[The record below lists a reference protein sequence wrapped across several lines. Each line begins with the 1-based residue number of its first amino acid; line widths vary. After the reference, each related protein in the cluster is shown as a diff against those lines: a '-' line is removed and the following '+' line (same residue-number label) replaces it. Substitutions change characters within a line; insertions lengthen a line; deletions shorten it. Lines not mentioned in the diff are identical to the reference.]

1 MLGQTLKQSQLQKL
15 SPRQIQLMQLMQL
28 PLYELEQR
36 VKEELERNPTLEEAT
51 PEPDGLAD
59 RDAQEAERSDGE
71 SDPFEME
78 ELFQQYVDD
87 DPTNYQQNGN
97 NEEVYDAP
105 GSYTADESSFFEYLE
120 AQLANLEFATPLD
133 RTIAL
138 QIIGNID
145 DDGYLQRLPS
155 AISDDLLINYNIE
168 VDVRHIKRVLR
179 IVQSLEPAGL
189 AARNLRECLLLQLNA
204 KVDAGEIY
212 DAHTF
217 ADLVLAQTVIRDHF
231 DLFSKK
237 HYDKL
242 REQLEVDEDE
252 LRDAL
257 GEILK
262 LNPKPASALGGRAG
276 GRVARVVV
284 PDFLVTVHDGEL
296 KLSLTARNAPDLK
309 INDYYQEQLAEY
321 RRKQKES
328 GKLTT
333 AQKQAAG
340 FIRQNIDSASWFIE
354 AIQQRQQTL
363 YSVMH
368 AIVRYQERFFRTGD
382 LKTLRPMILKDIAG
396 PTELDISTVS
406 RVVNSKFVQT
416 DFGTFSL
423 RQFFS
428 EGMTNEEGEEVST
441 TQVKKVL
448 GEIIAAENKRKPL
461 NDSKLQAAL
470 KKAGYD
476 IARRTVA
483 KYREQL
489 GLPVARL
496 RKEL

>member
-1 MLGQTLKQSQLQKL
+1 MLGQSLKQSQLQKL

-36 VKEELERNPTLEEAT
+36 VKEELERNPTLEEAV
-51 PEPDGLAD
+51 PEPDGLPD
-59 RDAQEAERSDGE
+59 RDAQELDQAEGGD
-71 SDPFEME
+71 DPFEME

-97 NEEVYDAP
+97 SDDTYDAP
-105 GSYTADESSFFEYLE
+105 GSYTADENSFFEYLE
-120 AQLANLEFATPLD
+120 GQLANLEFDTALD

-138 QIIGNID
+138 QIIGNLD

-155 AISDDLLINYNIE
+155 AIADDLLINYDLE
-168 VDVRHIKRVLR
+168 VDTRRIKQVLR
-179 IVQSLEPAGL
+179 TVQSLEPPGL
-189 AARNLRECLLLQLNA
+189 AARNLRECLLLQLNH
-204 KVDAGEIY
+204 KVDTGDEL
-212 DAHTF
+212 DDHQF
-217 ADLVLAQTVIRDHF
+217 ADLILAQTIIRDHF
-231 DLFSKK
+231 ELFSKK

-242 REQLEVDEDE
+242 RDKLEVDEDE

-262 LNPKPASALGGRAG
+262 LNPKPASGLSGRAG
-276 GRVARVVV
+276 GRAARVVV
-284 PDFLVTVHDGEL
+284 PDFLVTVDDGEL

-340 FIRQNIDSASWFIE
+340 FIRQNIDSAHWFIE

-368 AIVRYQERFFRTGD
+368 AIVRYQEAFFRTGD
-382 LKTLRPMILKDIAG
+382 LKMLRPMILKDIAG

-416 DFGTFSL
+416 DFGTYSL
-423 RQFFS
+423 RDFFS

-448 GEIIAAENKRKPL
+448 GEIIAGENKRKPL
-461 NDSKLQAAL
+461 NDSKLQRAL
-470 KKAGYD
+470 KDAGYE

>member
-1 MLGQTLKQSQLQKL
+1 
-15 SPRQIQLMQLMQL
+15 MQLMQL

-36 VKEELERNPTLEEAT
+36 IKEELERNPTLEEAPPET
-51 PEPDGLAD
+51 PD
-59 RDAQEAERSDGE
+59 RDAQEPDKQQD
-71 SDPFEME
+71 DPFEME
-78 ELFQQYVDD
+78 ELFQQYIDD
-87 DPTNYQQNGN
+87 DPTNYQQTARNGD
-97 NEEVYDAP
+97 EDYDAP
-105 GSYTADESSFFEYLE
+105 GSYTADENTFFEYLE
-120 AQLANLEFATPLD
+120 GQLSNLEFDSPLE

-138 QIIGNID
+138 QIIGNLD

-155 AISDDLLINYNIE
+155 AIADDLLINYNIE
-168 VDVRHIKRVLR
+168 VTNRQIKDVLR
-179 IVQSLEPAGL
+179 TVQSLDPPGL
-189 AARNLRECLLLQLNA
+189 AARNLRECLLLQLNH
-204 KVDAGEIY
+204 KVDNG
-212 DAHTF
+212 DDLDDHTF

-231 DLFSKK
+231 ELFSKK

-242 REQLEVDEDE
+242 REKLEVDEDE

-262 LNPKPASALGGRAG
+262 LNPKPASGLTGRAG
-276 GRVARVVV
+276 GRAARVVV
-284 PDFLVTVHDGEL
+284 PDFLVTVEDGEL

-309 INDYYQEQLAEY
+309 INDYYQHQLAEY

-340 FIRQNIDSASWFIE
+340 FIRQNIDSAGWFIE

-363 YSVMH
+363 YSVMW
-368 AIVRYQERFFRTGD
+368 AIVRYQEEFFRTGD
-382 LKTLRPMILKDIAG
+382 IKTLRPMILKDIAG

-416 DFGTFSL
+416 DYGTYSL
-423 RQFFS
+423 REFFS
-428 EGMTNEEGEEVST
+428 EGMINEQGEEVST

-448 GEIIAAENKRKPL
+448 GEIIAAEDKHKPL
-461 NDSKLQAAL
+461 NDSKLQRAL
-470 KKAGYD
+470 KDAGYE

-496 RKEL
+496 RREL

>member
-1 MLGQTLKQSQLQKL
+1 MLGQSLKQSQLQKL

-36 VKEELERNPTLEEAT
+36 VKEELERNPTLEEAI
-51 PEPDGLAD
+51 PEPADGPAD
-59 RDAQEAERSDGE
+59 RDEQESERSE

-78 ELFQQYVDD
+78 ELFQQYIDD

-97 NEEVYDAP
+97 DDAYDAP
-105 GSYTADESSFFEYLE
+105 GSYTADENTFFEYLE
-120 AQLANLEFATPLD
+120 GQLANLEFDTPLD

-138 QIIGNID
+138 QIIGNLD

-155 AISDDLLINYNIE
+155 AIADDLLINYDIE
-168 VDVRHIKRVLR
+168 VDTRRIKEVLR
-179 IVQSLEPAGL
+179 VVQSLEPPGL

-204 KVDAGEIY
+204 KIDNG
-212 DAHTF
+212 DDLDDHTF

-242 REQLEVDEDE
+242 RDKLEVDEDE

-257 GEILK
+257 AEILK
-262 LNPKPASALGGRAG
+262 LNPKPASGLGGRAG
-276 GRVARVVV
+276 GRAARVVV
-284 PDFLVTVHDGEL
+284 PDFLVTVVDGEL
-296 KLSLTARNAPDLK
+296 RLSLTARNAPDLK
-309 INDYYQEQLAEY
+309 INDYYQQQLAEY

-328 GKLTT
+328 GKLTI

-368 AIVRYQERFFRTGD
+368 TIVRYQEQFFRTGD

-423 RQFFS
+423 REFFS
-428 EGMTNEEGEEVST
+428 EGMTNEDGEEVST

-448 GEIIAAENKRKPL
+448 AEIISAEDKRKPL
-461 NDSKLQAAL
+461 NDSKLQRAL
-470 KKAGYD
+470 KDAGYD

>member
-1 MLGQTLKQSQLQKL
+1 MLGQSLKQSQLQKL

-36 VKEELERNPTLEEAT
+36 VKEELERNPTLEEAA
-51 PEPDGLAD
+51 PEYDDGPAEHDDLD
-59 RDAQEAERSDGE
+59 RDGGGD
-71 SDPFEME
+71 DPFEME
-78 ELFQQYVDD
+78 ELFQQYIDD
-87 DPTNYQQNGN
+87 DPTNYQQSGSTDDT
-97 NEEVYDAP
+97 YDAP
-105 GSYTADESSFFEYLE
+105 GSYTADENSFFEYLE
-120 AQLANLEFATPLD
+120 GQLSNLEFDTPID
-133 RTIAL
+133 RVIAL
-138 QIIGNID
+138 QIIGNLD

-155 AISDDLLINYNIE
+155 AISDDLLINYDVE
-168 VDVRHIKRVLR
+168 VDTRRIKDVLKV
-179 IVQSLEPAGL
+179 VQSLDPPGL
-189 AARNLRECLLLQLNA
+189 AARNLRECLLLQLNH
-204 KVDAGEIY
+204 KVDQGAEL
-212 DAHTF
+212 DAHHF
-217 ADLVLAQTVIRDHF
+217 ADLVLAQTIIRDHF
-231 DLFSKK
+231 ELFTKK

-242 REQLEVDEDE
+242 QEKLQVDEDE

-262 LNPKPASALGGRAG
+262 LNPKPASGLSGRAG
-276 GRVARVVV
+276 GRAARVVV
-284 PDFLVTVHDGEL
+284 PDFLVTVQDGEL
-296 KLSLTARNAPDLK
+296 KLRLTARNAPDLK
-309 INDYYQEQLAEY
+309 INDYYQQQLAEY

-368 AIVRYQERFFRTGD
+368 AIVRYQDQFFRTGD

-416 DFGTFSL
+416 DFGTYSL
-423 RQFFS
+423 REFFS

-448 GEIIAAENKRKPL
+448 GEIIGAEDKRKPL
-461 NDSKLQAAL
+461 NDSKLQRAL
-470 KKAGYD
+470 KDAGYD

>member
-1 MLGQTLKQSQLQKL
+1 MLGQSLKQSQLQKL

-36 VKEELERNPTLEEAT
+36 VKEELERNPTLEEAP
-51 PEPDGLAD
+51 PEPADGPLD
-59 RDAQEAERSDGE
+59 RDAQEADQKQD
-71 SDPFEME
+71 DPFEME
-78 ELFQQYVDD
+78 ELFQQYIDD
-87 DPTNYQQNGN
+87 DPTNYQQSSSSD
-97 NEEVYDAP
+97 ETYDAP

-120 AQLANLEFATPLD
+120 GQLANLEFDTPLD

-138 QIIGNID
+138 QIIGNLD

-155 AISDDLLINYNIE
+155 AIADDLLINYNVE
-168 VDVRHIKRVLR
+168 VDVRRIKKVLK

-189 AARNLRECLLLQLNA
+189 AARNLRECLLLQLNS
-204 KVDAGEIY
+204 KVDNGEDL
-212 DAHTF
+212 DAHHF
-217 ADLVLAQTVIRDHF
+217 ADLVLAQNIIREHF
-231 DLFSKK
+231 ELFTKK

-242 REQLEVDEDE
+242 REKLQVDEDE

-257 GEILK
+257 NEILK
-262 LNPKPASALGGRAG
+262 LNPKPASGLSGRAG
-276 GRVARVVV
+276 GRAARVVV
-284 PDFLVTVHDGEL
+284 PDFLVTVQDGEL
-296 KLSLTARNAPDLK
+296 KLRLTARNAPDLK
-309 INDYYQEQLAEY
+309 INDYYQQQLAEY

-368 AIVRYQERFFRTGD
+368 AIVRYQEEFFRTGD
-382 LKTLRPMILKDIAG
+382 TKTLRPMILKDIAG

-416 DFGTFSL
+416 DYGTFSL
-423 RQFFS
+423 REFFS
-428 EGMTNEEGEEVST
+428 EGMTNDEGEEVST

-448 GEIIAAENKRKPL
+448 GEIIAQEDKRKPL
-461 NDSKLQAAL
+461 NDSKLQREL
-470 KKAGYD
+470 KEAGYD

>member
-1 MLGQTLKQSQLQKL
+1 MLGQSLKQSQLQKL

-51 PEPDGLAD
+51 PEPLDGPAD
-59 RDAQEAERSDGE
+59 HDAQEAERQQD
-71 SDPFEME
+71 DPFEME
-78 ELFQQYVDD
+78 ELFQQYIDD
-87 DPTNYQQNGN
+87 DPTNYQQNGSSD
-97 NEEVYDAP
+97 ETYDAP

-120 AQLANLEFATPLD
+120 GQLANLEFGDPLD

-138 QIIGNID
+138 QIIGNLD

-155 AISDDLLINYNIE
+155 AISDDLLINYDVE
-168 VDVRHIKRVLR
+168 VDTRRIKDVLR
-179 IVQSLEPAGL
+179 VVQSLEPPGL
-189 AARNLRECLLLQLNA
+189 AARNLRECLLLQLNH
-204 KVDAGEIY
+204 KVDHGKDL
-212 DAHTF
+212 DAFQF
-217 ADLVLAQTVIRDHF
+217 ADLVLAQTIIRDHF
-231 DLFSKK
+231 ELFTKK

-242 REQLEVDEDE
+242 QEKLQVDEDE

-262 LNPKPASALGGRAG
+262 LNPKPASGLSGRAG
-276 GRVARVVV
+276 GRAARVVV
-284 PDFLVTVHDGEL
+284 PDFLVTVQDGEL
-296 KLSLTARNAPDLK
+296 KLRLTARNAPDLK
-309 INDYYQEQLAEY
+309 INDYYQQQLAEY

-368 AIVRYQERFFRTGD
+368 AIVRYQDQFFRTGD
-382 LKTLRPMILKDIAG
+382 LKTLRPMILKDIAA

-416 DFGTFSL
+416 DFGTYSL
-423 RQFFS
+423 RDFFS

-448 GEIIAAENKRKPL
+448 GEIIAAEDKRKPL
-461 NDSKLQAAL
+461 NDSKLQKQL
-470 KKAGYD
+470 KEAGYD

>member
-1 MLGQTLKQSQLQKL
+1 MLGQSLKQSQLQKL

-51 PEPDGLAD
+51 PEPLDGPAD
-59 RDAQEAERSDGE
+59 HDAQEAERQQD
-71 SDPFEME
+71 DPFEME
-78 ELFQQYVDD
+78 ELFQQYIDD
-87 DPTNYQQNGN
+87 DPTNYQQNGSSD
-97 NEEVYDAP
+97 ETYDAP

-120 AQLANLEFATPLD
+120 GQLANLEFGDPLD
-133 RTIAL
+133 RVIAL
-138 QIIGNID
+138 QIIGNLD

-155 AISDDLLINYNIE
+155 AISDDLLINYDVE
-168 VDVRHIKRVLR
+168 VDTRRIKDVLR
-179 IVQSLEPAGL
+179 VVQSLDPPGL
-189 AARNLRECLLLQLNA
+189 AARNLRECLLLQLNH
-204 KVDAGEIY
+204 KVDNGGEL
-212 DAHTF
+212 DAFQF
-217 ADLVLAQTVIRDHF
+217 ADLVLAQTIIRDHF
-231 DLFSKK
+231 ELFTKK

-242 REQLEVDEDE
+242 QEKLQVDEDE

-262 LNPKPASALGGRAG
+262 LNPKPASGLSGRAG
-276 GRVARVVV
+276 GRAARVVV
-284 PDFLVTVHDGEL
+284 PDFLVTVQDGEL
-296 KLSLTARNAPDLK
+296 KLRLTARNAPDLK
-309 INDYYQEQLAEY
+309 INDYYQQQLAEY

-368 AIVRYQERFFRTGD
+368 AIVRYQDQFFRTGD

-416 DFGTFSL
+416 DFGTYSL
-423 RQFFS
+423 RDFFS

-448 GEIIAAENKRKPL
+448 GEIIAAEDKRKPL
-461 NDSKLQAAL
+461 NDSKLQKQL
-470 KKAGYD
+470 KEAGYD

>member
-1 MLGQTLKQSQLQKL
+1 MLGQSLKQSQLQKL

-51 PEPDGLAD
+51 PDPLDGPAD
-59 RDAQEAERSDGE
+59 HDAQETEGAKD
-71 SDPFEME
+71 DPFEME
-78 ELFQQYVDD
+78 ELFQQYIED

-97 NEEVYDAP
+97 NEDPYDAP
-105 GSYTADESSFFEYLE
+105 GSYTADENSFFEYLE
-120 AQLANLEFATPLD
+120 GQLANLEFDTPLD

-138 QIIGNID
+138 QIIGNLD

-155 AISDDLLINYNIE
+155 AIADDLLINYDIE
-168 VDVRHIKRVLR
+168 VEPGRIREVLR
-179 IVQSLEPAGL
+179 VVQSLEPPGL
-189 AARNLRECLLLQLNA
+189 AARNLRECLLLQLNH
-204 KVDAGEIY
+204 KVDNGEEL
-212 DAHTF
+212 DDHRF
-217 ADLVLAQTVIRDHF
+217 ADLVLAQTIIRDHF

-237 HYDKL
+237 HYEKLRDKL
-242 REQLEVDEDE
+242 EVEEDE

-262 LNPKPASALGGRAG
+262 LNPKPASGLSGRAG
-276 GRVARVVV
+276 GRAARVVV
-284 PDFLVTVHDGEL
+284 PDFLVTVVDGEL
-296 KLSLTARNAPDLK
+296 RLSLTARNAPDLK
-309 INDYYQEQLAEY
+309 INDYYQQQLAEY

-340 FIRQNIDSASWFIE
+340 FIRQNIDSANWFIE

-368 AIVRYQERFFRTGD
+368 AIVRYQDKFFRTGD

-423 RQFFS
+423 REFFS
-428 EGMTNEEGEEVST
+428 EGMTNDEGEEVST

-448 GEIIAAENKRKPL
+448 AEIISAEDKRKPL
-461 NDSKLQAAL
+461 NDSKLQRAL
-470 KKAGYD
+470 KDAGYE

>member
-1 MLGQTLKQSQLQKL
+1 MLGQSLKQSQLQKL

-36 VKEELERNPTLEEAT
+36 VKEELERNPTLEEAAPEPT
-51 PEPDGLAD
+51 TEPDG
-59 RDAQEAERSDGE
+59 QEAEKAGD
-71 SDPFEME
+71 DPFEME
-78 ELFQQYVDD
+78 ELFQQYIDD
-87 DPTNYQQNGN
+87 DPTNYQHSSNSDDT
-97 NEEVYDAP
+97 YDAP
-105 GSYTADESSFFEYLE
+105 GSYTADENTFFEYLQG
-120 AQLANLEFATPLD
+120 QLANLEFDSPLD

-138 QIIGNID
+138 QIIGNLD

-155 AISDDLLINYNIE
+155 AIADDLLINYDI
-168 VDVRHIKRVLR
+168 DVTPRRIKDVLR
-179 IVQSLEPAGL
+179 VVQLLDPPGL
-189 AARNLRECLLLQLNA
+189 AARNLRECLLLQLNN
-204 KVDAGEIY
+204 KVDNGELL
-212 DAHTF
+212 DDHTF

-231 DLFSKK
+231 ELFSKK

-242 REQLEVDEDE
+242 QEKLEVDEDE

-262 LNPKPASALGGRAG
+262 LNPKPASGLTGRAG
-276 GRVARVVV
+276 GRAARVVV
-284 PDFLVTVHDGEL
+284 PDFLVTVTDGEL

-309 INDYYQEQLAEY
+309 INDYYQQQLAEY

-363 YSVMH
+363 YSVMW
-368 AIVRYQERFFRTGD
+368 AIVRYQEQFFRTGD
-382 LKTLRPMILKDIAG
+382 LKALRPMILKDIAG

-416 DFGTFSL
+416 DFGTYSL
-423 RQFFS
+423 REFFS
-428 EGMTNEEGEEVST
+428 EGMTNEDGEEVST
-441 TQVKKVL
+441 TQVKKTL
-448 GEIIAAENKRKPL
+448 GEIIAAEDKRKPL
-461 NDSKLQAAL
+461 NDSKLQRAL
-470 KKAGYD
+470 KEAGYD